1 MKTAVIVI
9 AICEVIRTI
18 QITIDLAV
26 GIKGRKR
33 VNNAFIESLKMDN
46 KEWVENTLK
55 EFLETQNEEKTIK

>member
-18 QITIDLAV
+18 QITIDLVA
-26 GIKGRKR
+26 GIKGRKI

-55 EFLETQNEEKTIK
+55 EFLETYQR

>member
-18 QITIDLAV
+18 QITIDLVA
-26 GIKGRKR
+26 GIKGRKI

-55 EFLETQNEEKTIK
+55 EFLETYKDE

>member
-1 MKTAVIVI
+1 MKIAVIVI

-18 QITIDLAV
+18 QITIDIVA
-26 GIKGRKR
+26 GIKGRKI

-55 EFLETQNEEKTIK
+55 EFLETYKDE